1 MNLDYSSNLFA
12 FLFPWQ
18 QTRLVE
24 QVGGEAARECRAD
37 FWQCIAPRI
46 VGMSVAEVRGYVRAL
61 AEGVVATEVEQAIN
75 RRRLNSALRPRV
87 VAAAVDQLINLAVRD
102 ALSDAAQ
109 PAVRPLAA

>member
-24 QVGGEAARECRAD
+24 QVGGEAARECRAH
-37 FWQCIAPRI
+37 FWHCVAPR
-46 VGMSVAEVRGYVRAL
+46 VAGMSVAEVRGYARAL
-61 AEGVVATEVEQAIN
+61 AEGFVAPEADAAIG
-75 RRRLNSALRPRV
+75 RRRLNPALRPQV
-87 VAAAVDQLINLAVRD
+87 VAVAVEQLISLAVRD
-102 ALSDAAQ
+102 SLSDAAS